1 MHHELLRIFAV
12 LVDAKQLVNFDHLS
26 AVVVVAKK
34 NNIGTFCKDCCNL
47 NAVRT
52 ALRHLYFILFHFF
65 HLFYL
70 FYLCTVFAIQ
80 AINFIITWV
89 SG

>member
-47 NAVRT
+47 NAVHT
-52 ALRHLYFILFHFF
+52 ALRHLYFIFF
-65 HLFYL
+65 HLFHL

-80 AINFIITWV
+80 AINFIIITWV